1 MRRKPEFKQL
11 LSALFCLFT
20 ALSLVIAPTC
30 FAAGAKAP
38 DTLTVGVPTDRCPVF
53 YPDAE
58 TGEATGI
65 GVDLMRSAAQAAG
78 YTVTFLP
85 ITEGTLKDALDNPD
99 YDVVM
104 PFGSAVSSASGQSTI
119 VSENLIQTPFTL
131 VTQGNHAMPPLNELR
146 VGMLRSLGAGAETV
160 RQLYPGIEITLY
172 DTMPECVGALR
183 AGTVDAL
190 LHNSY
195 VWSYVLQ
202 KPSYS
207 DLAVQ
212 PSAMFS
218 MDFRAGAL
226 DTPEGEAIMERL
238 NEGIASLTDTRRQA
252 IVLDHTSR
260 RLYRYDTSDY
270 LYQYGVVLVL
280 AVLLIAA
287 LAVISV
293 QKWHTFQLE
302 QEEKM
307 RRLIDHDPLT
317 GVWSMKGFRKR
328 VEELLRTHPD
338 IPYMLAYTNIR
349 NFKYINDSLGMAA
362 GDELLRFWASRTLTT
377 LSPEEEAMG
386 RIDGDHFVV
395 LRRMGGEER
404 LTQDDKGVIDA
415 VRSYFVDQGKGN
427 RVMVCGGIYVLTP
440 KDYQQIDV
448 DHMLDFARVAEKRVR
463 DTRRDGYEFYNPE
476 QWEKGKRVAEIS
488 SRLSMAI
495 QTGELQV
502 WYQPQV
508 NYESG
513 QIVGAEA
520 LCRWQHARLG
530 WLRPA
535 EFIPTL
541 EESGLIYE
549 LDCFVWERVCQDLQR
564 WNQQGLH
571 RFVSVNLSRCDLME
585 EQNIPGHFYDLVQ
598 RYGLSTDQL
607 RIEITE
613 TAYAENPELLIQ
625 TTVKLREFGFQVEMD
640 DFGSGYSSLNMLKE
654 VPVDRIKLDL
664 RFLTETGEPE
674 RGRII
679 ISYMIQMVHSLGMTL
694 IAEGVENA
702 VQARFLQSRGCTEM
716 QGFYFYKP
724 MSVEEYEQLNETLEQ
739 VPSGHGDTPQ
749 TEPEG

>member
-1 MRRKPEFKQL
+1 MSGKLKFKRL
-11 LSALFCLFT
+11 LSAVLCVFAALFL
-20 ALSLVIAPTC
+20 ALVPVC
-30 FAAGAKAP
+30 FAAGAPAP
-38 DTLTVGVPTDRCPVF
+38 DALTVGVPTDRCPVF
-53 YPDAE
+53 YLDAE
-58 TGEATGI
+58 TGESTGI

-78 YTVTFLP
+78 YTVTFQP

-104 PFGSAVSSASGQSTI
+104 PFGSAVPSASGQSTI

-131 VTQGNHAMPPLNELR
+131 VTQGSHAMPPLNELR

-172 DTMPECVGALR
+172 DTMPECVRALR
-183 AGTVDAL
+183 SGKVDAL

-226 DTPEGEAIMERL
+226 DTPEGEAIMDRL
-238 NEGIASLTDTRRQA
+238 NGGIAALTDTRRQA

-260 RLYRYDTSDY
+260 RLYRYDYSDY
-270 LYQYGVVLVL
+270 IYQYGAVLVL
-280 AVLLIAA
+280 TLLLFAA
-287 LAVISV
+287 LVVISV
-293 QKWHTFQLE
+293 QKWHTLQLE

-317 GVWSMKGFRKR
+317 GVWSMKGFRRR
-328 VEELLRTHPD
+328 VEDLLRAHPD
-338 IPYMLAYTNIR
+338 VPYMLAYTNIR
-349 NFKYINDSLGMAA
+349 NFKYINDSMGMAA
-362 GDELLRFWASRTLTT
+362 GDELLRFWANRTLAT
-377 LSPEEEAMG
+377 LSEEEAMG

-404 LTQDDKGVIDA
+404 LAQDDKGVIDA
-415 VRSYFVDQGKGN
+415 VHSYFVDQGKGN
-427 RVMVCGGIYVLTP
+427 RVMVCCGIYVLTP
-440 KDYQQIDV
+440 KDYQHIDV

-495 QTGELQV
+495 ETGELQV

-508 NYESG
+508 NYETG
-513 QIVGAEA
+513 RIVGAEA
-520 LCRWQHARLG
+520 LCRWKHARLG

-549 LDCFVWERVCQDLQR
+549 LDCFVWERACQDLQR

-571 RFVSVNLSRCDLME
+571 RFVSVNLSRCDLTE
-585 EQNIPGHFYDLVQ
+585 EQNIPRHFYDLIQ
-598 RYGLSTDQL
+598 RYDLSTDQL

-679 ISYMIQMVHSLGMTL
+679 ISYMVQMIHSLGMNL

-702 VQARFLQSRGCTEM
+702 VQARFLQNRGCTEM

-724 MSVEEYEQLNETLEQ
+724 MAVEEYEKLNERLELDASSCEDALQ
-739 VPSGHGDTPQ
+739 NETP
-749 TEPEG
+749 